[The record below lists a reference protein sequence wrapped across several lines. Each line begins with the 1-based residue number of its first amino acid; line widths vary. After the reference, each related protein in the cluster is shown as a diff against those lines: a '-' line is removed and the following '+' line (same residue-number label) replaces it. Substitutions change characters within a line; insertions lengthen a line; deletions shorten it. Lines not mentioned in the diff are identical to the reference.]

1 MHAAPTAVL
10 LLSIILVMVNHSVAV
25 SIPKR
30 IKNAMTLFTRPK
42 RVPAPSTVSTSGMY
56 DIDAFMDE
64 HCESGRVG
72 TLSGLIGSGQHDLD
86 REGHYLMFMAPFP
99 TECALDVEMSTG
111 QVRRYRQNYDEG
123 DMLKGHFSSLSVE
136 C

>member
-1 MHAAPTAVL
+1 
-10 LLSIILVMVNHSVAV
+10 MVNPSEAV

-30 IKNAMTLFTRPK
+30 IKNVMTLIKPK

-64 HCESGRVG
+64 HCESGFVG
-72 TLSGLIGSGQHDLD
+72 TLSGSIGSGQHDLN
-86 REGHYLMFMAPFP
+86 REGHCLEFMAPFP

-123 DMLKGHFSSLSVE
+123 DMLKGHFLSLSVD